1 MAKYVDG
8 PWLGSIRPC
17 SAGEHPAFGMRRAVG
32 MRRALVC
39 RVSLLALSGLWIA
52 NGPAHAV
59 TPLNTYLGPGLP
71 LNDYFP
77 DGIPGQ
83 ADEPGVTVLTRSR
96 PEYDPLGIRVG
107 SFMIRPTEDEEIGY
121 NSNVVGGLVN
131 PKASS
136 ELTSSAGVTV
146 NSDWSRNNIGLSA
159 GVTNDTYFD
168 LPRFNQTGYNASIGG
183 GLNLGRDTLNG
194 SISYLNAYENPY
206 DIGAFGQGTQTQL
219 SAPLNFTDT
228 DFRVSYDTSFGRIT
242 ITPNV
247 DYQLFRFASG
257 DFLTYNDGIITNNNI
272 SGGGLNQ
279 RLRDRNVLQGGFIA
293 RYEFS
298 HGRDILVVING
309 NYDHYSNNPPANIG
323 AVDNTGAT
331 ALAGIDYEVNGV
343 ITVRAL
349 VGYQQRFFNG
359 NQYGNQGAPIGE
371 ANVTWNPTGLTT
383 LRLAY
388 SRTIE
393 DATTDSVTGYTYD
406 RFSGIVD
413 HELYR
418 NILLQ
423 GNVHVEKANYQGSN
437 ASQTNYGGGGGVT
450 YLMNRNVQLSLSYDF
465 TEQDS
470 TGLGG
475 GSFGRHEVFL
485 HAKFGI

>member
-1 MAKYVDG
+1 MPKHVEG
-8 PWLGSIRPC
+8 PVRGASPRA
-17 SAGEHPAFGMRRAVG
+17 AGGGRASTG
-32 MRRALVC
+32 RAGV
-39 RVSLLALSGLWIA
+39 LARSGLWIA
-52 NGPAHAV
+52 SGLCIAGGAGIASGPALAV

-83 ADEPGVTVLTRSR
+83 ADEPGVTVLTRAR
-96 PEYDPLGIRVG
+96 PDYDPLGIREG
-107 SFMIRPTEDEEIGY
+107 AFMIRPTEDEQIGY
-121 NSNVVGGLVN
+121 NSNVVGGLFEA
-131 PKASS
+131 KGSS
-136 ELTSSAGVTV
+136 ELESSAGVSV
-146 NSDWSRNNIGLSA
+146 NSDYSRNNIGFSA

-168 LPRFNQTGYNASIGG
+168 LPRFNQTSYNASLGG
-183 GLNLGRDTLNG
+183 ALNLGRDTLNG

-206 DIGAFGQGTQTQL
+206 DIGAFGQGTQTEL
-219 SAPLNFTDT
+219 NSPLNFSDS
-228 DFRVSYDTSFGRIT
+228 DFRVSYDTTFGRFT

-247 DYQLFRFASG
+247 DYQLIRFASG
-257 DFLTYNDGIITNNNI
+257 DFLTYNDGVVTNNL

-279 RLRDRNVLQGGFIA
+279 RLRDRNILQGGFIG

-298 HGRDILVVING
+298 PGRDVVVVVNG
-309 NYDHYSNNPPANIG
+309 NYDHYSNNPPSDIG

-331 ALAGIDYEVNGV
+331 ALAGIDYQVNGV

-349 VGYQQRFFNG
+349 VGYQERFYNG

-371 ANVTWNPTGLTT
+371 ADVTWNPTGLTT

-393 DATTDSVTGYTYD
+393 DATTDSITGYTYD
-406 RFSGIVD
+406 RFTGIVD

-423 GNVHVEKANYQGSN
+423 GSVHFEEADYQGQN
-437 ASQTNYGGGGGVT
+437 NTQTNYGAGAGVT

-465 TEQDS
+465 TEQES

-475 GSFGRHEVFL
+475 GSFGRHEIFL

>member
-1 MAKYVDG
+1 MPKHVA
-8 PWLGSIRPC
+8 RPVRGAL
-17 SAGEHPAFGMRRAVG
+17 SRASG
-32 MRRALVC
+32 GGRAPLC
-39 RVSLLALSGLWIA
+39 RVGVKVRSGLWLVSGLGLACASAIA
-52 NGPAHAV
+52 SGPALAV

-83 ADEPGVTVLTRSR
+83 ADEPGVTVLTRAR
-96 PEYDPLGIRVG
+96 PDYDPLGIRAG
-107 SFMIRPTEDEEIGY
+107 AFMIRPSLDEEAGY
-121 NSNVVGGLVN
+121 DTNVVGGLVDG
-131 PKASS
+131 KASS
-136 ELTSSAGVTV
+136 ELVSSAGVNI
-146 NSDWSRNNIGLSA
+146 NSDYSRNNIGISA
-159 GVTNDTYFD
+159 GIANSTYFD
-168 LPRFNQTGYNASIGG
+168 LPRFDQTSYNASVGG
-183 GLNLGRDTLNG
+183 ALNLGRDTLNG

-206 DIGAFGQGTQTQL
+206 DIGAIGQGTQTQL
-219 SAPLNFTDT
+219 NSPLNFSDT
-228 DFRVSYDTSFGRIT
+228 DFRVSYDTTFGRFT

-257 DFLTYNDGIITNNNI
+257 DFLTFNNGVITNNL
-272 SGGGLNQ
+272 SGGGLDQ
-279 RLRDRNVLQGGFIA
+279 RLRDRNVLQGGFIG
-293 RYEFS
+293 RYEFAP
-298 HGRDILVVING
+298 GRDVVVVVNG
-309 NYDHYSNNPPANIG
+309 NYDHYSNNPPPDIG

-331 ALAGIDYEVNGV
+331 ALGGIDYQVSGL

-349 VGYQQRFFNG
+349 VGYQERFFNG
-359 NQYGNQGAPIGE
+359 NKYGNQGAPIGE
-371 ANVTWNPTGLTT
+371 ADITWNPTGLTT

-423 GNVHVEKANYQGSN
+423 GNVHVEKAEYQGAN
-437 ASQTNYGGGGGVT
+437 YTQTNYGGGGGVT

-470 TGLGG
+470 TGVGG